1 MRKRQLGPCVT
12 FFPQPTTIL
21 TTVAADGEVNLMTA
35 SWAGIVS
42 KTPPTM
48 AVSLNKGRKSYANI
62 LRNRQFVVNMAPAS
76 LMIEADYCGIRSGH
90 QEDKL
95 DGSGLILE
103 PSEKLAVPMLAAAPL
118 NLECRLVNEVELGD
132 YRLLLGEI
140 LQVHAVERA
149 FAEDGSIDTREFDP
163 LVYLGGIR
171 EYWDLGRRRGKA
183 YQVGKRLLRNGGDG
197 NDVV

>member
-1 MRKRQLGPCVT
+1 VRKRPLGPCVT
-12 FFPQPTTIL
+12 FFPQPTTIVTSL
-21 TTVAADGEVNLMTA
+21 DGAGQVNLMTA

-48 AVSLNKGRKSYANI
+48 AISLNKGRKTYANI
-62 LRNRQFVVNMAPAS
+62 RQNQQFVVNMVPAS
-76 LMIEADYCGIRSGH
+76 LTVEADYCGIRSGNL
-90 QEDKL
+90 EDKL
-95 DGSGLILE
+95 SGSGLSLE
-103 PSEKLAVPMLAAAPL
+103 PAELVDVPLLAESPL
-118 NLECRLVNEVELGD
+118 NLECRLVNELELGD

-171 EYWDLGRRRGKA
+171 EYWDLGQQRGKA
-183 YQVGKRLLRNGGDG
+183 YLVGKRLVSSDK
-197 NDVV
+197 D